1 MGSSQNGN
9 WITQWVTWSLSWQ
22 LSFRLNLYNA
32 FKPSW
37 KFLANTL
44 HTYRDRPPPSFF
56 HVFLRT
62 LPFFTPS
69 IWLSIRQ
76 TLMLVPKV
84 SVLKRLDCKHLNPAI
99 SREKSKPPTFTIP
112 LPVTSLTLSSKA
124 RGQKLP
130 IHQRKLFDMEDCEW
144 LEKGLFKSG
153 VKPTF

>member
-22 LSFRLNLYNA
+22 LSFRRNLYNA
-32 FKPSW
+32 FKLSW

-84 SVLKRLDCKHLNPAI
+84 SVLKRLDCKHLSPAI
-99 SREKSKPPTFTIP
+99 SREKSKLPTFTIP
-112 LPVTSLTLSSKA
+112 LLSAGHCQLLLSHYRPKLGDKSFQSTSANYLIWRTA
-124 RGQKLP
+124 
-130 IHQRKLFDMEDCEW
+130 
-144 LEKGLFKSG
+144 SG
-153 VKPTF
+153 